1 MKGII
6 KNILN
11 EALGVP
17 EGILE
22 SAERLYKMCFSRI
35 SKITGPVL
43 NGSDKEEYNF
53 IIRSNFK
60 ISDYTFTKIS
70 LSINFVE
77 TDQVDTVELY
87 SMGFGH
93 QSEFND
99 RSLKLISIVSPNE
112 VIISIKF
119 AITETA
125 KISDVIELCKRSK
138 DIMTASLAH
147 ELKHAYD
154 HYKKPVHS
162 IPQISRY
169 HGVQKT
175 GFPIK
180 PISDFLHYLY
190 FVHGIENLVRPT
202 EFSSLMKTGKVS
214 KKDFYDF
221 LTNSKMYTMMRDINN
236 FTYEGLKSELK
247 DYIPQIDGV
256 LNRIT
261 NETFNTDEEKID
273 EILRVVY
280 VNLVNN
286 TLNATKSIMVNN
298 FFEGLSGFDGKKDEL
313 FRKIANY
320 VIRFEDNEKNFY
332 LYEEKKF
339 KHISGIMMKKLSK
352 LYSMAKDEKSSIKN
366 WDLHHKIN
374 RTNENIESEY
384 KFKRRER

>member
-35 SKITGPVL
+35 SKITDPIL
-43 NGSDKEEYNF
+43 NGSDEEDYKF

-60 ISDYTFTKIS
+60 ISDYTFTKIN
-70 LSINFVE
+70 LTINFVE

-87 SMGFGH
+87 SMGINH
-93 QSEFND
+93 RSQFND
-99 RSLKLISIVSPNE
+99 RLLKLITIMSPNE
-112 VIISIKF
+112 VSISIQF
-119 AITETA
+119 ALTDTA

-138 DIMTASLAH
+138 DIMTASLSH

-154 HYKKPVHS
+154 HYKKPTQS
-162 IPQISRY
+162 ITQISKY
-169 HGVQKT
+169 QGLQKT
-175 GFPIK
+175 GFQIK
-180 PISDFLHYLY
+180 PISLFLYYLY
-190 FVHGIENLVRPT
+190 FVHGVENLVRPT
-202 EFSSLMKTGKVS
+202 ELSSLMKSNKIG

-247 DYIPQIDGV
+247 DYIPQIDEI
-256 LNRIT
+256 LNRVS
-261 NETFNTDEEKID
+261 EKTFNTDEEKID
-273 EILRVVY
+273 EILRLVY
-280 VNLVNN
+280 VNLINN
-286 TLNATKSIMVNN
+286 TLNTTKSIMVNN
-298 FFEGLSGFDGKKDEL
+298 VFESMLGFSGEKDEL
-313 FRKIANY
+313 FRKI
-320 VIRFEDNEKNFY
+320 VKSVLKFEDNEKKFY
-332 LYEEKKF
+332 LFEEKKF

-374 RTNENIESEY
+374 RTNENIQSEY
-384 KFKRRER
+384 KFKRK

>member
-35 SKITGPVL
+35 SKITDPIL
-43 NGSDKEEYNF
+43 NGSDEEDYKF

-60 ISDYTFTKIS
+60 ISDYTFTKIN
-70 LSINFVE
+70 LTINFVE

-87 SMGFGH
+87 SMGINH
-93 QSEFND
+93 QSQFND
-99 RSLKLISIVSPNE
+99 RLLKLITIMSPNE
-112 VIISIKF
+112 VSISIQF
-119 AITETA
+119 ALTDTA

-138 DIMTASLAH
+138 DIMTASLSH

-154 HYKKPVHS
+154 HYKKPTQS
-162 IPQISRY
+162 ITQISKY
-169 HGVQKT
+169 QGLQKT
-175 GFPIK
+175 GFQIK
-180 PISDFLHYLY
+180 PISLFLYYLY
-190 FVHGIENLVRPT
+190 FVHGVENLVRPT
-202 EFSSLMKTGKVS
+202 ELSSLMKSNKIG

-221 LTNSKMYTMMRDINN
+221 LTNSKMYTMMRNINN

-247 DYIPQIDGV
+247 DYIPQIDEI
-256 LNRIT
+256 LNRVS
-261 NETFNTDEEKID
+261 EKTFNTDEEKID
-273 EILRVVY
+273 EILRLVY
-280 VNLVNN
+280 VNLINN
-286 TLNATKSIMVNN
+286 TLNTTKSIMVNN
-298 FFEGLSGFDGKKDEL
+298 VFESMLGFSGEKDEL
-313 FRKIANY
+313 FRKI
-320 VIRFEDNEKNFY
+320 VKSVLKFEDNEKKFY
-332 LYEEKKF
+332 LFEEKKF

-374 RTNENIESEY
+374 RTNENIQSEY
-384 KFKRRER
+384 KFKRK